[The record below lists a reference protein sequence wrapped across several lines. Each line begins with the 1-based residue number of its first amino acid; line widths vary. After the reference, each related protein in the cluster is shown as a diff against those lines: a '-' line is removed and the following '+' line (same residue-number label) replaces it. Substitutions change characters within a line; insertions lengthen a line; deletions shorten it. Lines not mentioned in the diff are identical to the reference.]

1 VAGRGNTSARRSWSS
16 NPEDPARRQVYLLL
30 QHVSGKLVH
39 ELGIVT
45 RTARI
50 TPEQYQV
57 LRILNGA
64 GSGGLP
70 LSLIAE
76 RSPAGDPDITRLV
89 DRLEKHGL
97 VKRERDTIDRRVI
110 TARITSEGRR
120 VHSRLEKA
128 VAALH
133 DRQLA
138 ILGRQ
143 GLGDLKK
150 LLEKVADADPVT

>member
-1 VAGRGNTSARRSWSS
+1 
-16 NPEDPARRQVYLLL
+16 VYLLI

-45 RTARI
+45 KSARI

-57 LRILNGA
+57 LRILNDA
-64 GSGGLP
+64 GSEGVP

-76 RSPAGDPDITRLV
+76 LSPAGDPDITRLV
-89 DRLEKHGL
+89 DRLEENGL
-97 VKRERDTIDRRVI
+97 AKRQRDTIDRRVI
-110 TARITSEGRR
+110 TAKITSEGRR
-120 VHSRLEKA
+120 VHGKLEKS

-143 GLGDLKK
+143 GLADLKK
-150 LLEKVADADPVT
+150 LLQKVADADPEI

>member
-1 VAGRGNTSARRSWSS
+1 
-16 NPEDPARRQVYLLL
+16 VYLLI

-39 ELGIVT
+39 ELGVVT
-45 RTARI
+45 KSARI

-57 LRILNGA
+57 LRILNDA
-64 GSGGLP
+64 GSEGVP

-76 RSPAGDPDITRLV
+76 LSPAGDPDITRLV
-89 DRLEKHGL
+89 DRLEEHGL
-97 VKRERDTIDRRVI
+97 AKRQRDTLDRRVI
-110 TARITSEGRR
+110 TAKITSEGRR
-120 VHSRLEKA
+120 VHGKLKKS

-143 GLGDLKK
+143 GLADLKK
-150 LLEKVADADPVT
+150 LLQKVADADPEI

>member
-1 VAGRGNTSARRSWSS
+1 VAGRQIERSWVS
-16 NPEDPARRQVYLLL
+16 NPKDPVERRVYLLI

-45 RTARI
+45 KSARI

-57 LRILNGA
+57 LRILNDA
-64 GSGGLP
+64 GSEGVP

-76 RSPAGDPDITRLV
+76 LSPAGDPDITRLV
-89 DRLEKHGL
+89 DRLEENGL
-97 VKRERDTIDRRVI
+97 AKRQRDTIDRRVI
-110 TARITSEGRR
+110 TAKITSEGRR
-120 VHSRLEKA
+120 VHGKLEKS

-143 GLGDLKK
+143 GLADLKK
-150 LLEKVADADPVT
+150 LLQKVADANPEI